1 MKIST
6 TKINGYSLVKI
17 EGSLTIEYIKN
28 IEQQVDQCLDEGRDV
43 ILDFCEL
50 SFICSAAL
58 SFLLASNQK
67 ANAKSLRLSIVNC
80 NNDIRNLFNLTE
92 LDKHLSIFSSVEEA
106 RRNLES

>member
-6 TKINGYSLVKI
+6 TTINGYSLVKI
-17 EGSLTIEYIKN
+17 EGSLTIEYIKD
-28 IEQQVDQCLDEGRDV
+28 IEQQVDQCLDKGRDV
-43 ILDFCEL
+43 ILDFSEL

-67 ANAKSLRLSIVNC
+67 ANEKSLRLAIVNC
-80 NNDIRNLFNLTE
+80 NEDIGKLFTLTQ
-92 LDKHLSIFSSVEEA
+92 LHTHLSIFSSIEEA